1 MVRPGGRRVIDEVQ
15 QYLGLT
21 DARIRF
27 SRAVL
32 RNLLRKYGN
41 MSSPTLMFVLDE
53 VVRNGDPRPGD
64 LGMMVALGPG
74 MAAEVA
80 LRW

>member
-1 MVRPGGRRVIDEVQ
+1 MIDEVQ

-53 VVRNGDPRPGD
+53 VVRNGDPCPGD

-74 MAAEVA
+74 IAAEVA
-80 LRW
+80 LW

>member
-1 MVRPGGRRVIDEVQ
+1 VIDKVQ
-15 QYLGLT
+15 QYLALT
-21 DARIRF
+21 DAQIRF

-32 RNLLRKYGN
+32 WNYGN
-41 MSSPTLMFVLDE
+41 MSSPTVIFVFDE

-64 LGMMVALGPG
+64 WGMMVALGLG

-80 LRW
+80 LLRW

>member
-1 MVRPGGRRVIDEVQ
+1 VIDEVQ

-27 SRAVL
+27 SRAVLRNLLRNFL

-53 VVRNGDPRPGD
+53 VVRNGDPCPGD
-64 LGMMVALGPG
+64 LGMMVALGPS

>member
-1 MVRPGGRRVIDEVQ
+1 MIDEVQ

-27 SRAVL
+27 SRAVLRNLL

>member
-1 MVRPGGRRVIDEVQ
+1 
-15 QYLGLT
+15 
-21 DARIRF
+21 
-27 SRAVL
+27 
-32 RNLLRKYGN
+32 

-64 LGMMVALGPG
+64 LGMMVALGPD

-80 LRW
+80 LW

>member
-1 MVRPGGRRVIDEVQ
+1 MIDEVQ

>member
-1 MVRPGGRRVIDEVQ
+1 MIDEVH

-41 MSSPTLMFVLDE
+41 MSSPSLMFVLDA

-64 LGMMVALGPG
+64 LGMMVALGPD

-80 LRW
+80 LW

>member
-1 MVRPGGRRVIDEVQ
+1 MIDEVQ
-15 QYLGLT
+15 QYPGLI

-27 SRAVL
+27 SRAVLRNLL

-53 VVRNGDPRPGD
+53 VMRNGDPRPGD

-80 LRW
+80 LW

>member
-1 MVRPGGRRVIDEVQ
+1 MIDEVR

-32 RNLLRKYGN
+32 RNLLLNLLRKYGN

-64 LGMMVALGPG
+64 LGMMVALGLG
-74 MAAEVA
+74 MAAEGT